1 MVQAIIDTYGNGQE
15 GQEIMQ
21 RIIQNAGP
29 HLESSGSGPIKK
41 VHAGEVAIA
50 FGLRHQA
57 VADKNEGL
65 PIDYVDPTEGN
76 YMPVSYTHLN
86 IKVNFP
92 KPNA

>member
-29 HLESSGSGPIKK
+29 HLKVPVQVNQK

-57 VADKNEGL
+57 VADKKNEGL
-65 PIDYVDPTEGN
+65 PIDYVDPTEGKL
-76 YMPVSYTHLN
+76 YAYGIRSC
-86 IKVNFP
+86 IG
-92 KPNA
+92 